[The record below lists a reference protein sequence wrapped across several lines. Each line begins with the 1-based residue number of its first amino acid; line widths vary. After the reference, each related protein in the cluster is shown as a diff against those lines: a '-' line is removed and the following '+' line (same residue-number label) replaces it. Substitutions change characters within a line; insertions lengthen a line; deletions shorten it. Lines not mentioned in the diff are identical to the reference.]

1 MIVSEKTNKLQY
13 WQMIRGI
20 CILAVIMIHCPNAIG
35 LKTGDFSVW
44 LVLRQLINFPVALLV
59 FMAGYFVNIDKI
71 KKSTCAYLL
80 NRGGRLLLPYLVW
93 SVLYL
98 AKDYVLNRNISVR
111 HIIYSLCF
119 GKAATPLY
127 YIVVMVKLTLLTP
140 WLVKL
145 KKRRW
150 LYAVT
155 PIYLVMLY
163 IFNIITGE
171 MPRLYETFFLAW
183 FIFYIMGMDCRNR
196 KWDNVISRM
205 KNWYIPIG
213 LCISFAEAVV
223 LLKAGCDGGFALS
236 QIKISSFLYTA
247 VIALV
252 LMNGKD
258 RNHESKTINNILASI
273 GDCSYGIFYV
283 HMLVLLV
290 ARKAV
295 SLTWLSQVWIMN
307 FLTCFLLTAC
317 GSYLLVFGVRKFAE
331 RIGAEKYLKV
341 IGF

>member
-1 MIVSEKTNKLQY
+1 MVGFTPANKFPRCTVCFHGWVFCEYRQNQKEYL
-13 WQMIRGI
+13 
-20 CILAVIMIHCPNAIG
+20 CIF
-35 LKTGDFSVW
+35 T
-44 LVLRQLINFPVALLV
+44 
-59 FMAGYFVNIDKI
+59 
-71 KKSTCAYLL
+71 KS
-80 NRGGRLLLPYLVW
+80 GGRLLLPYLVW

-150 LYAVT
+150 LNAVT

-171 MPRLYETFFLAW
+171 MPRLYETFFSAW

-252 LMNGKD
+252 LMNGKN

-273 GDCSYGIFYV
+273 GYCSYGIFYV
-283 HMLVLLV
+283 HMLVLL
-290 ARKAV
+290 
-295 SLTWLSQVWIMN
+295 
-307 FLTCFLLTAC
+307 LL
-317 GSYLLVFGVRKFAE
+317 
-331 RIGAEKYLKV
+331 EKPYR
-341 IGF
+341 